1 MKKLFALLTFVTVFA
16 ACTSTSNTEPT
27 VTTDSLT
34 TDSATVDTAAGTAL
48 SVIVDST
55 ATDTVTVK

>member
-34 TDSATVDTAAGTAL
+34 TETVDTAAGTAL

-55 ATDTVTVK
+55 ATDTVAVK